1 MLFSV
6 KLVLLHPVL
15 LYVLMCAVLAGF
27 SLAVLILARWWV
39 HRRLLGKHNELAGYL
54 FTAVGVIYGVLLA
67 FVAIMVWGQYND
79 AISNAVVEASEALT
93 LYRDLDLYPDPEQT
107 AVAKK
112 ALVAYLNSVIH
123 EEYPALAQGGVS
135 CPTEQAIDR
144 LWQTAHRFRPRDPY
158 QQAVFQNIMRD
169 LDKLAALRT
178 SRLAAAQT
186 NLPNIVWSVL
196 IIGAGLTLVF
206 AALFGTEKFW
216 VHLLLVVLL
225 AVLMASTLFLI
236 LEMDD
241 PFMGGLSPQPTVFQE
256 VLQAMIPR

>member
-1 MLFSV
+1 MLFNA
-6 KLVLLHPVL
+6 KLVLLHPVV
-15 LYVLMCAVLAGF
+15 LYALMCAVLLGF
-27 SLAVLILARWWV
+27 SLLVLILARWLV
-39 HRRLLGKHNELAGYL
+39 HRRLLGKHNDLAGYL

-79 AISNAVVEASEALT
+79 AISNSVVEASQALT
-93 LYRDLDLYPDPEQT
+93 LYRDLNLYPDPKQT
-107 AVAKK
+107 AVVKQ

-123 EEYPALAQGGVS
+123 EEYPALAQGRFS
-135 CPTEQAIDR
+135 RPTEQAINR
-144 LWQTAHRFRPRDPY
+144 LWLAVHSFHPRDAY
-158 QQAVFQNIMRD
+158 QEAVFRNILRD

-178 SRLAAAQT
+178 SRLAAAQI

-206 AALFGTEKFW
+206 ASLFGTEKFW
-216 VHLLLVVLL
+216 AHLLLVVLL

-256 VLQAMIPR
+256 VLQSMNVR